1 MSEQW
6 LQPESSKRGTIS
18 AFLGEI

>member
-6 LQPESSKRGTIS
+6 LQPESSKRGIIS